1 MNAAFH
7 RTWARTDRPVAE
19 GQVSRTWMWGP
30 GPFSNVLFEVYD
42 EGSMGGFRVV
52 QYFDKTRME
61 ITDTEADPVNPWYV
75 TNGLLAKELITGQLQ
90 LGHNRF
96 WQGPPAMVNVA
107 GDPNDPNGPTYAT
120 FNALMGHQPLPLG
133 WTIIQTVDRAG
144 NVGANQGLASYGV
157 TAAAFVP
164 ETNHTVASVF
174 WEFMHSEGRIYQD
187 GGFRDGRLFENPFYA
202 TGYPLTEAYWTTVL
216 VGGIP
221 KLVLVQ
227 VFERRVLTY
236 TPDNPPG
243 WRVEAG
249 NVGQHYYA
257 WRYGQL
263 GDVPQTWTALGGSF
277 AEIRPEELPYV
288 DVLFLTVWQLQV
300 GLDPLLFLLDHPD
313 RNNPQWRADVEQ
325 RLIFMQDAVRT
336 LRDVAPPPRLSA
348 GHSQVLGALNYFDRA
363 AQALRQYLASGD
375 STLVRAA
382 SFDLL
387 LGLAALA
394 EIGLL
399 AAGSSNHVALDEP
412 VPASQGGVY
421 RRSPDVLPAMWSGG
435 DFRSPLLHCVR
446 QPAPYR

>member
-1 MNAAFH
+1 MLSRRTLLVSLVLALVSALLPATAGPARSAGGGMNVAFY

-96 WQGPPAMVNVA
+96 WQGPPARVNVA

-133 WTIIQTVDRAG
+133 WTIIQTVDRVG

-157 TAAAFVP
+157 TAAVFVP

-263 GDVPQTWTALGGSF
+263 GDVPQT
-277 AEIRPEELPYV
+277 
-288 DVLFLTVWQLQV
+288 
-300 GLDPLLFLLDHPD
+300 
-313 RNNPQWRADVEQ
+313 
-325 RLIFMQDAVRT
+325 
-336 LRDVAPPPRLSA
+336 
-348 GHSQVLGALNYFDRA
+348 
-363 AQALRQYLASGD
+363 
-375 STLVRAA
+375 
-382 SFDLL
+382 
-387 LGLAALA
+387 
-394 EIGLL
+394 
-399 AAGSSNHVALDEP
+399 
-412 VPASQGGVY
+412 
-421 RRSPDVLPAMWSGG
+421 
-435 DFRSPLLHCVR
+435 
-446 QPAPYR
+446 